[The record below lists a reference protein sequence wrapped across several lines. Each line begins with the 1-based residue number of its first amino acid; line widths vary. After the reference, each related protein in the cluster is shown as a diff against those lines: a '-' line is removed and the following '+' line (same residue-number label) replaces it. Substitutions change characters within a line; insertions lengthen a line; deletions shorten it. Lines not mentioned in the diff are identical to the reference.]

1 MKFRSF
7 IFLAVVMAF
16 GPQAV
21 LSQDPQPPAPMLP
34 KPSGTPKLSEILAIN
49 LAGVPAGA
57 EVPRERREQAYAK
70 LLEGQRYILTS
81 NRLRSQAG
89 ILNASRMA
97 RQALQKS
104 IELDPKLAES
114 YTALAEL
121 AITMP
126 PGDIDEAISLATL
139 ATQIKPDNFGGQKI
153 LARLYTYKSRL
164 NNGTLDNNFAQKAIG
179 AWKEITRLDPRNAE
193 GWAFLSAFYDKTDAP
208 ALRIAALRKWLASA
222 TPHETQFYQRVMGE
236 REELAPEKASLK
248 LGPAL
253 LKAGQIR
260 EAVEVLSTVVV
271 DDPENSEAV
280 ELLRAAI
287 ESGDGP
293 GASSAIE
300 SLQQAVYAN
309 PGNLSLVNLLAQAN
323 ARAGK
328 MDVAVRVLQDA
339 TAKLVDKDKSSAAIL
354 QVSLGDLYVKANRI
368 NEGIA
373 AYQNALTVKGITST
387 EIATDDDREFA
398 TVVFSKMIETFKNAN
413 RPADLKAVIERARLL
428 LGKDDLFADR
438 ELISFYRENG
448 KKAEALAAVRSVR
461 TRMPDDYGFL
471 RLEATLLADNGKVDE
486 AVALIRG
493 LIDNKPLKAVVP
505 AGGTPTIES
514 LSPMYDDFSN
524 YLYISSLYSNANR
537 GKDAITAAN
546 KAFTVATSPE
556 RKEMAKLTLATA
568 QQMAGEFAAA
578 EATLREILKTTPDNP
593 IAQNNLGYFLLERD
607 EKIQEAFEL
616 IKKAVATE
624 PDNPSYLDSLGW
636 AHYKLGN
643 YAEAEK
649 YLLDAARIDAASST
663 IQEHIG
669 DVYQKQG
676 KTAQAKN
683 AWEKALLLTSDA
695 AEITRLKGKLGQ
707 KPVK

>member
-1 MKFRSF
+1 MKVRSF
-7 IFLAVVMAF
+7 IFIAVVIAF
-16 GPQAV
+16 GPLAMV
-21 LSQDPQPPAPMLP
+21 AQDPPAPPPPMLP
-34 KPSGTPKLSEILAIN
+34 RPSPSPKLSEILTIN
-49 LAGVPAGA
+49 LAGAQGD
-57 EVPRERREQAYAK
+57 VPRERREQAYAK
-70 LLEGQRYILTS
+70 LLEAQRYILTS
-81 NRLRSQAG
+81 NRLRSQSG
-89 ILNASRMA
+89 VLNATRMA

-104 IELDPKLAES
+104 VELDPKLAES

-126 PGDIDEAISLATL
+126 PGDIDEAINLANL
-139 ATQIKPDNFGGQKI
+139 ATQINPDNFGGHKI

-164 NNGTLDNNFAQKAIG
+164 NSGTLEANFAQKAIA

-193 GWAFLSAFYDKTDAP
+193 GWAFLGAFYDKTNEPD
-208 ALRIAALRKWLASA
+208 LRIAALRKWLASA
-222 TPHETQFYQRVMGE
+222 SPVESHFYKRVMGE
-236 REELAPEKASLK
+236 REELLPESASLK

-253 LKAGQIR
+253 IKAGKTR
-260 EAVEVLSTVVV
+260 EAVEVLSLAVV
-271 DDPENSEAV
+271 DDPENTEAV
-280 ELLRAAI
+280 EHLRAAI
-287 ESGDGP
+287 ESVDGP
-293 GASSAIE
+293 GAGAAIE

-309 PGNLSLVNLLAQAN
+309 PENRSLIYLLAQAN
-323 ARAGK
+323 SRAGK
-328 MDVAVRVLQDA
+328 MAEAVKVLNDGSA
-339 TAKLVDKDKSSAAIL
+339 RLADKDKASAGLL
-354 QVSLGDLYVKANRI
+354 QISLGDLYVKEKRI

-373 AYQNALTVKGITST
+373 AYQNALKVRGITST

-398 TVVFSKMIETFKNAN
+398 TLVFSKMITTFKEAN
-413 RPADLKAVIERARLL
+413 RPADVRAVIERARAL

-438 ELISFYRENG
+438 ELISFYREDG

-461 TRMPDDYGFL
+461 TRIPDDYGFL
-471 RLEATLLADNGKVDE
+471 RLEATLLVENGKVDE
-486 AVALIRG
+486 AVALIRT

-505 AGGTPTIES
+505 AGGTPTLES

-546 KAFTVATSPE
+546 KAFSVANSPE

-568 QQMAGEFAAA
+568 QQMAGEYAAS
-578 EATLREILKTTPDNP
+578 EATLREILKATPDNP
-593 IAQNNLGYFLLERD
+593 IALNNLGYFLLERD
-607 EKIQEAFEL
+607 QKIEEAFEM
-616 IKKAVATE
+616 IKKAVAME
-624 PDNPSYLDSLGW
+624 PDNSSYLDSLGW

-649 YLLDAARIDAASST
+649 YLLDASRIDASSST
-663 IQEHIG
+663 IWEHIG

-676 KTAQAKN
+676 KAAQAKT

-707 KPVK
+707 KPTK